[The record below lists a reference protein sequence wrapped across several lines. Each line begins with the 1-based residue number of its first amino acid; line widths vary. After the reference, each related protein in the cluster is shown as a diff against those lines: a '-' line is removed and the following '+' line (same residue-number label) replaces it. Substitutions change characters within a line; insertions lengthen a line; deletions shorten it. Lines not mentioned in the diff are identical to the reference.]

1 MISVCTLMEMALR
14 ADASV
19 LRGISTTG
27 IVLHGGW
34 WCVRLLTMKTRSHES
49 WRRPCCSAEA
59 RRSAHTVTVPR
70 LAWMR
75 THSSMASGVASDS
88 QRVLGEADTNTSLVT
103 VVQLYTI
110 QLMKCM
116 RCISNV
122 LVLNETHGTILLCTE
137 AKSLEPSAFGKQRLQ
152 LVLAGVDWQISN
164 VQSVARGVLISGIG
178 WRIVMLQVHI
188 SARSI
193 VSVCASGRTSGRSRQ
208 GW

>member
-1 MISVCTLMEMALR
+1 MIAVCTLVEMTLR

-19 LRGISTTG
+19 LRGIPTTG
-27 IVLHGGW
+27 IVLHGR
-34 WCVRLLTMKTRSHES
+34 WCMGLLTMKTRSHES
-49 WRRPCCSAEA
+49 WRGSCCSAEA

-70 LAWMR
+70 LAWMG
-75 THSSMASGVASDS
+75 THPSMASGVAPDS
-88 QRVLGEADTNTSLVT
+88 QWVLGEADTNTSLVA

-110 QLMKCM
+110 QLVECM

-122 LVLNETHGTILLCTE
+122 LILDETHGTVLLCAE
-137 AKSLEPSAFGKQRLQ
+137 AKSLEPSAFGEQRLQ
-152 LVLAGVDWQISN
+152 LVLAGVDRQVPN

-178 WRIVMLQVHI
+178 RRIVMLQVHI

-193 VSVCASGRTSGRSRQ
+193 ASVGASGRTSGWSRQ